1 MASEKVQAMAN
12 EFILRLIL
20 YDRCQMVIL
29 QRLMDMDKYLKV
41 STFFSFSLSFLF
53 LMELLQYEFSLPVV

>member
-41 STFFSFSLSFLF
+41 SIFFSFLYPSF
-53 LMELLQYEFSLPVV
+53 S

>member
-12 EFILRLIL
+12 ELILRLIL

-41 STFFSFSLSFLF
+41 SIFFSFLYPSF
-53 LMELLQYEFSLPVV
+53 S